1 MQNFSQAQRNV
12 VVLNSENQK
21 SLRKAISK
29 INAMLLD
36 NQELELT
43 LFGYTEWML
52 YTSRNL
58 ENFYKLD
65 VHIPAAFYYDAQ
77 SPRTKRIELK
87 YRWNFHADMMN
98 SLPRFAITGFDHAF
112 YFIKGLHMYGKH
124 FTGAAGMVG
133 YPPIQTPLQFE
144 RVGQGGQEN
153 HNIMFIHYTPE
164 KRVET
169 IKF

>member
-1 MQNFSQAQRNV
+1 
-12 VVLNSENQK
+12 
-21 SLRKAISK
+21 
-29 INAMLLD
+29 MLLD

-58 ENFYKLD
+58 NNFYKLD